1 MTRFKPT
8 IHIILIGLA
17 AGGCQTMGNLFMGL
31 DETSE
36 TEVVHLF
43 NGTTLDGF
51 YTYLKDRGR
60 DADPLGVFKVKEG
73 AIRISG
79 EEWGALITE
88 NEYQDYR
95 LVVEFK
101 WGDETHTPRKDRARD
116 SGILLHSVGQDGARG
131 GLWMY
136 SVECQII
143 EGGTGD
149 FIVVG
154 DGSDQFAI
162 SCPVAPGLSN
172 GSHVYLPDGE
182 YATIHIGRV
191 NWFGRDPGWEDVKDF
206 RGMKDV
212 EKPVGQCN
220 RIECIAYGGT
230 ITNILNGTTV
240 NFARGVTPTK
250 GKIQIQSE
258 GAEIFFRRI
267 DLVPL

>member
-1 MTRFKPT
+1 MMRFKPT
-8 IHIILIGLA
+8 IRIILIGLM
-17 AGGCQTMGNLFMGL
+17 AGGCQIVRNPFVGP

-43 NGTTLDGF
+43 NGKNLDGF
-51 YTYLKDRGR
+51 YTYLKDSGR
-60 DADPLGVFKVKEG
+60 DADPLGVFKVKDG

-88 NEYQDYR
+88 KEYQNYH
-95 LVVEFK
+95 LIVEFK
-101 WGDETHTPRKDRARD
+101 WGDETHAPRKDRARD
-116 SGILLHSVGQDGARG
+116 SGILLHSVGEDGARG

-136 SVECQII
+136 SIECQII

-162 SCPVAPGLSN
+162 SCPVAPELSN
-172 GSHVYLPDGE
+172 GSHVYQPDGE
-182 YATIHIGRV
+182 YVTIHKGRV
-191 NWFGRDPGWEDVKDF
+191 NWFGRDPAWEDVKDF
-206 RGMKDV
+206 RGMEDV
-212 EKPVGQCN
+212 EIPVGQWN
-220 RIECIAYGGT
+220 RIECIIYDGT
-230 ITNILNGTTV
+230 IMNILNGTTV

-267 DLVPL
+267 DLSPL